1 MIGVIGDK
9 DTVTGFSL
17 AGVKKKVT
25 AESRDETKNAFEE
38 FMHMPDMKVI
48 IITEKLA
55 EDIREEIDRHRGT
68 WPVVVEIPDKKG
80 KMERTDPVERL
91 IKKVTGVVP
100 EVR

>member
-1 MIGVIGDK
+1 MISVIGDR

-17 AGVKKKVT
+17 AGVKKKKI
-25 AESRDETKNAFEE
+25 AESRNEVKNAFEK
-38 FMHMPDMKVI
+38 FMHTPDMKII
-48 IITEKLA
+48 IITEELA
-55 EDIREEIDRHRGT
+55 ESIREEIDQHKET

-80 KMERTDPVERL
+80 KIKRTDPVERL

>member
-17 AGVKKKVT
+17 AGVKKKWV
-25 AESRDETKNAFEE
+25 AEGRDDAKNAFEK
-38 FMHMPDMKVI
+38 FVATPDMKVI

-55 EDIREEIDRHRGT
+55 ESIREEIDKHKGT

-80 KMERTDPVERL
+80 KMERTDSIGRL
-91 IKKVTGVVP
+91 IRKVTGVVP
-100 EVR
+100 EVE